1 MPTESREPKK
11 DLRQTTFLEGVEP
24 VATPKNGRATA
35 SINKA
40 AVANQALRTALSE
53 ALAPLAER
61 LGSIQAAVA
70 ALVEQVAAKE
80 LVKEYYTVAEIAA
93 KLEKSSYTVRE
104 WCRLQRINAE
114 KANFGHGLDQEWRIS
129 HAELVRIQNE
139 GLLAAPSESRIEAP
153 RRLKK
158 RQAS

>member
-11 DLRQTTFLEGVEP
+11 DLRQTTFLEGVEA
-24 VATPKNGRATA
+24 VAVPKNGRVTA
-35 SINKA
+35 SVSKA
-40 AVANQALRTALSE
+40 AIANQALRVALTE

-70 ALVEQVAAKE
+70 SLAEQIAAKE
-80 LVKEYYTVAEIAA
+80 LVKEYYTVAEIAF

-114 KANFGHGLDQEWRIS
+114 KADVGHGLDQEWRIS
-129 HAELVRIQNE
+129 HSELVRIQNE
-139 GLLAAPSESRIEAP
+139 GLLAAPTESRIEAP
-153 RRLKK
+153 RRLKE